1 MKTILK
7 YLPILLTIF
16 ISCEK
21 YIDFDDEIKKPKIV
35 VNAKINADSLF
46 QVHISRSLSVID
58 NAEITPITNSVVEIY
73 DDNNQLLEVLIHQTD
88 GYYRG
93 SILPSANS
101 AYHLEVSAPDFDPVT
116 ANTHIPEA
124 ITILQIDTSSY
135 VSAEGEPY
143 IKLSI
148 TFPDNGS
155 TKNYYHLEVVY
166 AQELSGELYIYPIY
180 FGSSD
185 VSLDLG
191 QDQIESATFTDDL
204 FNGSEK
210 RIEIYFI
217 DHRAYYDFLQ
227 ITLTSASRDI
237 YLYNRTTQA
246 FGQTQGNPFAE
257 PVQVYNNIQG
267 GFGIFGGFQKTRY
280 KLNF

>member
-1 MKTILK
+1 MKKIFL
-7 YLPILLTIF
+7 LIFPITLAL

-21 YIDFDDEIKKPKIV
+21 YIEFDEEIKKPKIV
-35 VNAKINADSLF
+35 VNSQINPDSLF
-46 QVHISRSLSVID
+46 EVHLSKSLSVID
-58 NAEITPITNSVVEIY
+58 NAELSAIIDGTVNIY
-73 DDNNQLLEVLIHQTD
+73 DENEQYIETLIHQQN
-88 GYYRG
+88 GYYKG
-93 SILPSANS
+93 STLPSANS
-101 AYHLEVSAPDFDPVT
+101 TYHLKVSAPDFDPVT

-135 VSAEGEPY
+135 ISAEGEPY

-191 QDQIESATFTDDL
+191 QDQVESASFTDDL

-280 KLNF
+280 KLFF